1 MIERV
6 AAFIE
11 ANRLLQPGQVV
22 GVGFSGGADS
32 TVLLH
37 LLKELGYD
45 VFAAHVNHRQRP
57 EADEHAERC
66 KEVAERFGTG
76 WMSATY
82 DVPAIARDRRIGVEE
97 AGRIARYDF
106 FQKIN
111 EEFGHTIATAH
122 TLDDSVETML
132 LNLARG
138 TGSKGLAGIPP
149 RRDGYIV
156 RPILQVRRSETIAYC
171 KALGIEPLHDPSND
185 DKRFARVRL
194 REVMPA
200 FEGLHPGAIA
210 NAARSANIL
219 AEEDQFLDALAA
231 NAMLECEIGSDDPLQ
246 FLTKHLEVNLDAD
259 RLRHLYPVILRRG
272 LRLIADALGAN
283 ITFEQTETVCDTIRA
298 NEKASVT
305 LEGGAVAMDVDQ
317 DKVAIRRREES
328 AGYRQPLAV
337 PGETISDVLGFRFTV
352 RQTESEPERPYRSL
366 DVVIDAHAVRGSLY
380 IRPFT
385 PGDRI
390 RPLKSNHEKK
400 IQDLLTDR
408 KVGALAKS
416 RLPIVCDLVGPVWI
430 PTVCIADRV
439 KVTDQTSERLELQ
452 FGASV

>member
-1 MIERV
+1 VIDRV
-6 AAFIE
+6 VAFIDE
-11 ANRLLQPGQVV
+11 NRLLQPGQVV

-32 TVLLH
+32 TALLH
-37 LLKELGYD
+37 SLKELGYD

-57 EADEHAERC
+57 EADDHEERC
-66 KEVAERFGTG
+66 RHIAERFGAG
-76 WMSATY
+76 WMSAKY
-82 DVPAIARDRRIGVEE
+82 DVPAIAKDRRIGLEE

-106 FQKIN
+106 FKKIN

-138 TGSKGLAGIPP
+138 TGLTGLAGIPP
-149 RRDGYIV
+149 KRESYIV
-156 RPILQVRRSETIAYC
+156 RPLLQVRRSETIAYC
-171 KALGIEPLHDPSND
+171 ESIGIEPLHDPSND

-194 REVMPA
+194 REFIPA
-200 FEGLHPGAIA
+200 FESLHPGAIE
-210 NAARSANIL
+210 NAARSAAIF
-219 AEEDQFLDALAA
+219 AEEDQFLDAISAK
-231 NAMLECEIGSDDPLQ
+231 AMRECEIETEDPLQ
-246 FLTKHLEVNLDAD
+246 FLTKHLEVSLDANK
-259 RLRHLYPVILRRG
+259 LRHIYPVILKRG
-272 LRLIADALGAN
+272 IRLIADALGTN
-283 ITFEQTETVCDTIRA
+283 ITFEQTETICRAIRM

-305 LEGGAVAMDVDQ
+305 LQGGTVAIEADHH
-317 DKVAIRRREES
+317 KVAIQRREVS
-328 AGYRQPLAV
+328 AGYRQPLTV
-337 PGETISDVLGFRFTV
+337 PGETVSEALGFRFIV

-366 DVVIDAHAVRGSLY
+366 DVVIDGQAVKGNLF
-380 IRPFT
+380 IRPFA

-390 RPLKSNHEKK
+390 RPLKSEHEKK

-416 RLPIVCDLVGPVWI
+416 RLPIVCDLIGPIWI

-439 KVTDQTSERLELQ
+439 KVTDQTRQRLELQ